1 MCSLSS
7 VLNGV
12 NSGIMEVC
20 GSNFVI
26 LQETVTIIPNMVMY
40 LLIKSRKYPRS
51 MNMTMLLYKMLGDY
65 PVYDVI
71 VD

>member
-26 LQETVTIIPNMVMY
+26 LQETVTVIPNMVMY
-40 LLIKSRKYPRS
+40 LLIRAGNIP
-51 MNMTMLLYKMLGDY
+51 DQ
-65 PVYDVI
+65 
-71 VD
+71 